1 MEDHN
6 RTANSFYPSPA
17 GRSKS
22 SKNATRELRDHIS
35 SSLSQFHSLS
45 RPCKRHVDRQSRT
58 IKQCRSILC
67 GSPGPVPVPKTKS
80 RKQKKKSLGYQ
91 IRSSDRREKQDSLAG
106 ISFCVETVVRQ
117 YVQKN
122 DVVHDQSRAMHTS
135 VHTAFRDIRGVGWRY
150 VRWCSTTRHRLVMGG
165 RGLRPCAPCGGVA
178 DLRRR
183 RSGGRSHLRH
193 TQMLRILLVG
203 CKRQVFREVPTY
215 AFRQCGCT
223 CASGANWGG

>member
-1 MEDHN
+1 
-6 RTANSFYPSPA
+6 
-17 GRSKS
+17 
-22 SKNATRELRDHIS
+22 
-35 SSLSQFHSLS
+35 
-45 RPCKRHVDRQSRT
+45 VDLQVPYLFQ
-58 IKQCRSILC
+58 KQ
-67 GSPGPVPVPKTKS
+67 KS
-80 RKQKKKSLGYQ
+80 RKQKKSLGYQ
-91 IRSSDRREKQDSLAG
+91 IRSNDRREKQDSLAG

-135 VHTAFRDIRGVGWRY
+135 VHTAFRDIRGVDWRY

-193 TQMLRILLVG
+193 TQM
-203 CKRQVFREVPTY
+203 

-223 CASGANWGG
+223 WRLERTGAGESLVADLALVLLLAARRDLGAELAHH

>member
-1 MEDHN
+1 VEDHN

-17 GRSKS
+17 GRSKL

-67 GSPGPVPVPKTKS
+67 GSPGPVPVPKTKIL
-80 RKQKKKSLGYQ
+80 KAKKSLGYQ
-91 IRSSDRREKQDSLAG
+91 IRSNDRREKQDSLAG
-106 ISFCVETVVRQ
+106 ISFCVEPVVRQ

-135 VHTAFRDIRGVGWRY
+135 VHTAFRDIRGVDWRY

-193 TQMLRILLVG
+193 TQM
-203 CKRQVFREVPTY
+203 